1 MAFCFFLNHLLDAE
15 PWARERLAPFAGE
28 AVALN
33 FSPLRLHLQITP
45 EGRVAPGAH
54 GPGLVIDVR
63 PHFLAELVRGQEHA
77 LKAVEVSGNA
87 QLASEVMTLARNL
100 RWDVEEDL
108 SRFVGDIAARRMV
121 RAARDFAVWQA
132 DAAARFGEAL
142 RDYLTGERPVLM
154 HAAELEG
161 FASAVR
167 DLRDAVERLEKRMQR
182 LA

>member
-1 MAFCFFLNHLLDAE
+1 VAFCFFLNHLLDAE

-28 AVALN
+28 SVT
-33 FSPLRLHLQITP
+33 LRLPMMSLFLKVTP
-45 EGRVAPGAH
+45 EGRAAPGAE
-54 GPGLVIDVR
+54 GPGLVIEVK
-63 PHFLAELVRGQEHA
+63 PSFLAELARGQEHA

-108 SRFVGDIAARRMV
+108 SRFVGDIAAHRMV
-121 RAARDFAVWQA
+121 KAARDFAAWQA

-142 RDYLTGERPVLM
+142 RDYLTDERPVLI

-167 DLRDAVERLEKRMQR
+167 SLNDAVERLEKRMQR